1 MLKIFSRNTDH
12 LSDQDLVDRF
22 TNSGNLKV
30 LGDLYNRYI
39 ELQYGLCFKYLKDR
53 SLAEDAVMSIFEEL
67 IEKLPKYKVENFR
80 SWLYTLS
87 KNHCLMVLRTHQ
99 KQLKSPIEEENFMHS
114 EEESH
119 LIDKELKEEEFL
131 LMEACIE
138 MLPNLQKTCIK
149 YHYYDKKSYLEI
161 AEILGKEKDKVRSY
175 IQNGRRNIKNCMK
188 KKSEKI
194 S

>member
-1 MLKIFSRNTDH
+1 MKI
-12 LSDQDLVDRF
+12 
-22 TNSGNLKV
+22 

-39 ELQYGLCFKYLKDR
+39 ELQFGLCYKYLKDR
-53 SLAEDAVMSIFEEL
+53 ALAEDAVMSIFEEL
-67 IEKLPKYKVENFR
+67 VDKLPKYKVENFR

-87 KNHCLMVLRTHQ
+87 KNHCLMILRTQQ
-99 KQLKSPIEEENFMHS
+99 KELKSPINEEKIMHS
-114 EEESH
+114 DDEMH
-119 LIDKELKEEEFL
+119 LIDKELEEEEFL

-138 MLPNLQKTCIK
+138 TLPKLQKTCIK
-149 YHYYDKKSYLEI
+149 YHYYDKKSYNEI

-188 KKSEKI
+188 KKSEKF